1 MFICNYK
8 IEKDKIRCV
17 GKLLTNLT
25 KNSNNKKEEES
36 PLLKRRWP
44 KKHMT
49 QRRDNNFMAVYSAG
63 YIQIYLDF
71 RIDL

>member
-1 MFICNYK
+1 MYVYMQLQNRQRENK
-8 IEKDKIRCV
+8 MCV

-36 PLLKRRWP
+36 PLLKQRWP

-49 QRRDNNFMAVYSAG
+49 
-63 YIQIYLDF
+63 
-71 RIDL
+71 